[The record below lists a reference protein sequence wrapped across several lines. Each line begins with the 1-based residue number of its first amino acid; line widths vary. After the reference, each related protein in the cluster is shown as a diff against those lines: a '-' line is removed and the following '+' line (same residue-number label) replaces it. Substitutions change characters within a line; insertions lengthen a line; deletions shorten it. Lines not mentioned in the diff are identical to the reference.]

1 MNYPP
6 QPAKFCCVR
15 RDVPLSLTAAGMPRG
30 RPPPG
35 PARTNICQDS
45 RSTLARL
52 LSDYPPDEQGFGAV
66 VEPVN
71 RHDDELSSIFRGR
84 PCVPSVASGGLTQAE
99 AELRAVKRAVK
110 RGPEQ
115 AVNEVVSMLA
125 RTVTG
130 IAGIEAGISQA
141 TAAARQARGMP
152 ERAAAPATS
161 PQLDDEHDLLASPT
175 ARHASPPPRAARV
188 KPWTDAA
195 TASADALAGTRLQR
209 LLVARDREQVA
220 AGPRRQGAASD
231 ALWPVI
237 SPAEIVGLMRGVR
250 FFRDAELPPEAF
262 TEVAGWFE
270 LTLTLTVTVTVTLTL
285 TLTLTLAR
293 WPAGSS

>member
-1 MNYPP
+1 LREG
-6 QPAKFCCVR
+6 ATSR
-15 RDVPLSLTAAGMPRG
+15 PLALTAAGMPRG

-152 ERAAAPATS
+152 ERPAAPATP

-188 KPWTDAA
+188 KPWTD
-195 TASADALAGTRLQR
+195 
-209 LLVARDREQVA
+209 
-220 AGPRRQGAASD
+220 
-231 ALWPVI
+231 
-237 SPAEIVGLMRGVR
+237 
-250 FFRDAELPPEAF
+250 
-262 TEVAGWFE
+262 
-270 LTLTLTVTVTVTLTL
+270 
-285 TLTLTLAR
+285 
-293 WPAGSS
+293 